1 MANSNMRY
9 MLGDFTQ
16 KDLNTSKDNIHKNLY
31 QNNMGQGTHHQFVD
45 PNNFGNASGPQD
57 NRQFFT

>member
-1 MANSNMRY
+1 

-16 KDLNTSKDNIHKNLY
+16 KDPNTSKDNIHKNLY